1 VSRPLRSVRALGLAL
16 LCLAPVP
23 GDIGA
28 CAQPADRLDAPTYFR
43 AKATVDCRACRRCGI
58 DGERCRAACAEPPET
73 EFPDGCEPVVHD
85 GEVCLRALLATDCE
99 DYAEILSDRQP
110 RVPLECDFCPA
121 RRAP

>member
-1 VSRPLRSVRALGLAL
+1 MTASVRSLRAFALAL

-28 CAQPADRLDAPTYFR
+28 CAQPADRLDAPTFFR
-43 AKATVDCRACRRCGI
+43 AKATLDCRACRRCGL
-58 DGERCRAACAEPPET
+58 DGARCRAACEQPPET
-73 EFPDGCEPVVHD
+73 GFPDGCEPVVHD
-85 GEVCLRALLATDCE
+85 GEVCLRALLSTDCE
-99 DYAEILSDRQP
+99 GYAALLRDQEP